1 MSGRGRLQDGP
12 LCEPLAP
19 ASPQGQNCGENGG
32 RCLGVAVGCWSERT
46 GAPRHR
52 SGKQKCVG
60 VQNTLYIYF
69 IYTFLTRDIRRPGLT
84 AGVHGPIISS
94 IPVEPMFWYPF
105 SSSPGT
111 LRCRPQ
117 SSA

>member
-60 VQNTLYIYF
+60 VQTLYIF
-69 IYTFLTRDIRRPGLT
+69 ILFTPFLHVIFGARGSPRAYTVPLSQVYL
-84 AGVHGPIISS
+84 
-94 IPVEPMFWYPF
+94 
-105 SSSPGT
+105 
-111 LRCRPQ
+111 
-117 SSA
+117 